1 MWSYYFCISRFRR
14 NKTVMGLRGATIS
27 SFFQDFWEILEMGE
41 IPRGATCPRGATSPA
56 ALAQVKGRR
65 LRRPFLDCEVS
76 ELK

>member
-1 MWSYYFCISRFRR
+1 
-14 NKTVMGLRGATIS
+14 MGLRGATIS

-65 LRRPFLDCEVS
+65 LRRPFLDY
-76 ELK
+76 ELPTYLPTSLPPDRKKVL